1 MKSLKVVLNAH
12 AFSVPELINQTR
24 LWAQRITDNAAI
36 FPGCT
41 ATVAKIT
48 VVANELEIADE
59 AATDGGKT
67 KTREKNDKYNKLMA
81 LLPVLAH
88 QVELDADG
96 DESIVHLAGME
107 VQRKGTRSTPEFSAS
122 QSEGQ
127 GSVTLKAKAR
137 NKTIYR
143 WQYATDPTL
152 ANWID
157 AGISRGC
164 KKVVSHLSS
173 GIYWFRVVFIDD
185 AGEHNG
191 DALKVAVI

>member
-1 MKSLKVVLNAH
+1 MNSLKVVLNAH
-12 AFSVPELINQTR
+12 AFSVPELINQSR
-24 LWAQRITDNAAI
+24 LWVQRVTDNATLLPSCAAI
-36 FPGCT
+36 
-41 ATVAKIT
+41 AAKIT
-48 VVANELEIADE
+48 IAANELEIADE

-88 QVELDADG
+88 QVELDAGG

-107 VQRKGTRSTPEFSAS
+107 VQRKGSRSTPEFSAS

-127 GSVTLKAKAR
+127 GSVTLRTKAR
-137 NKTIYR
+137 SKTIYR
-143 WQYATDPTL
+143 WQYATDPAL
-152 ANWID
+152 VSWID

-164 KKVVSHLSS
+164 KKVISHLSS

-191 DALKVAVI
+191 EVLKVAVI